1 MKKLLTILVLL
12 LVGTM
17 GINAQAQNSPV
28 GEDGPTLYQPGVKNQ
43 MRDFQNVLSLDRAQM
58 QQMKT
63 HFTESMGT
71 ERQLLATLTGTFQ
84 RENAILEFRNQR
96 DAFVRTLL
104 TEEQVPVFNQYILNR
119 AQQAPAPGG
128 TVGSGLGGGR

>member
-17 GINAQAQNSPV
+17 GINAQVQNSPL
-28 GEDGPTLYQPGVKNQ
+28 GEAGPTLYQPGVKNQ

-63 HFTESMGT
+63 HFTESVRT
-71 ERQLLATLTGTFQ
+71 EREHLATLTGTFQ

-96 DAFVRTLL
+96 DAFVRAML
-104 TEEQVPVFNQYILNR
+104 TEEQIPVFNQYILNR